1 MKRFA
6 IIWLIN
12 FLILS
17 IHPAAGQD
25 AGRTISFNFYGDAL
39 SFVFNPSDFVEFDE
53 SELSEITIRDFYT
66 AINQKNYTPLLKALH
81 DYREK
86 QKPDDWLYYQL
97 VRKTAQQISPK
108 ADNYIRY
115 TLYKWFLM
123 ARSGYD
129 PLLSIHKNQLLFY
142 IQCDENVYNI
152 PYRVKNGKPYVCLN
166 YHDYGSNIDF
176 EKQRFQEVNV
186 AIPPGKQT
194 FSYKIHKLPDFDAAD
209 YVKKELQFS
218 MNNNEYHFQIKV
230 NPQVKTIF
238 ANYPTVDYEDY
249 FNMPLSND
257 TYASLIPL
265 LKKQVKGMKIKNGV
279 DYLMRFTRYAFV
291 YEPDTKQ
298 FGNEKRLTPEQ
309 TLLYESSDCEDR
321 VFLFYYLVKEI
332 YNLPMIVM
340 VYPEH
345 HVTIAVKFD
354 KPIGT
359 PVAYNGQLYTVCEPT
374 PQSNSLKMGEL
385 SPILKNE
392 RYDVVFVYQP
402 GP

>member
-1 MKRFA
+1 MKSPI
-6 IIWLIN
+6 IIWFIN
-12 FLILS
+12 LFLISL
-17 IHPAAGQD
+17 HPAF
-25 AGRTISFNFYGDAL
+25 GREPDRLISFNFYGDSINFTLKKSAFVDFKESAL
-39 SFVFNPSDFVEFDE
+39 SE
-53 SELSEITIRDFYT
+53 SAVQNFYNTITQQD
-66 AINQKNYTPLLKALH
+66 YTPLISALENYRLKN
-81 DYREK
+81 
-86 QKPDDWLYYQL
+86 QPDDWLYYQL
-97 VRKTAQQISPK
+97 VRSAAQQLSPK
-108 ADNYIRY
+108 ADNYLRY
-115 TLYKWFLM
+115 TLYKWFFM
-123 ARSGYD
+123 IQSGYQ
-129 PLLSIHKNQLLFY
+129 PLLSIHQNKLLFY
-142 IQCDENVYNI
+142 IQCDENIYNI
-152 PYRVKNGKPYVCLN
+152 PYRVKNGKQYVCLN

-176 EKQRFQEVNV
+176 SKTIFKEVNII
-186 AIPPGKQT
+186 IPKGERT
-194 FSYKIHKLPDFDAAD
+194 FSYKIHRLPDFDKSD
-209 YVKKELQFS
+209 YVNKDLQF
-218 MNNNEYHFQIKV
+218 NLYNNEYRFRIKV
-230 NPQVKTIF
+230 NPKVKTIF
-238 ANYPTVDYEDY
+238 TNYPTVDYETY
-249 FNMPLSND
+249 FNMPVSSE

-265 LKKQVKGMKIKNGV
+265 LKKQTKGLSTKNGV

-374 PQSNSLKMGEL
+374 PQSNALKMGEL

-402 GP
+402 GS